1 MRAFTEIFTL
11 GDCTPD
17 AFSLATLHR
26 RKWRTGF
33 CRSASRRGSSEKAG
47 DWRSR
52 HLVRSIDVGTLV
64 AMNDRSTKGSLA
76 VVFLTVFID
85 LLGFG
90 MVLPLLPI
98 YADHFVED
106 ESGWWLGMLMA
117 SFSAMQLVFS
127 PLWGKLSDR
136 IGRRPVLMIGLAGSV
151 VFYVLFGWA
160 TVEQSYALLLLSR
173 IGAGIAGATIST
185 AQAYIADSTSLKE
198 RPRGMTLI
206 GMAFG
211 LGFTFGPLFGF
222 LAVPYEGAPPGPW
235 PGYAAA
241 ILSAIALAL
250 AVFLLPESLRPDSA
264 AAHRRLFDASGFR
277 RALATPSIG
286 ILLLAI
292 FVCVFSFANFETTL
306 SLLIKGEDRLATAP
320 SGDALGSKA
329 PAGPFDFSWG
339 QVCLTY
345 AYIGATLAV
354 VQGGLVRR
362 LARRVSEGA
371 LASTGA
377 ALETIGF
384 GLMTVAVAQESV
396 VLLLTALAV
405 VVAGFSFM
413 QPMLNSLLSRRSDP
427 HQQGVILGVGQ
438 SVNSLARIA
447 GSAVGIPLL
456 RHGLQTPYYTATGLM
471 ALGLVLVFFA
481 ARSGQD
487 YPQPEPAPAP

>member
-1 MRAFTEIFTL
+1 
-11 GDCTPD
+11 
-17 AFSLATLHR
+17 
-26 RKWRTGF
+26 
-33 CRSASRRGSSEKAG
+33 
-47 DWRSR
+47 
-52 HLVRSIDVGTLV
+52 
-64 AMNDRSTKGSLA
+64 MNDRSTKGSLA

-106 ESGWWLGMLMA
+106 PSGWRLGTLMA

-127 PLWGKLSDR
+127 PFWGRLSDR

-151 VFYVLFGWA
+151 VFYTLFGVA
-160 TVEQSYALLLLSR
+160 TVMQSYGLLLLSR

-185 AQAYIADSTSLKE
+185 AQAYIADSTSLQE
-198 RPRGMTLI
+198 RPRGMALI

-222 LAVPYEGAPPGPW
+222 LAVPYEDAPPGPW

-241 ILSAIALAL
+241 ILSAVALTL
-250 AVFLLPESLRPDSA
+250 AVFLLPESLRPNSETV
-264 AAHRRLFDASGFR
+264 HRRLFDTAGFQ
-277 RALATPSIG
+277 RALSTPSIG
-286 ILLLAI
+286 VLLLAI

-306 SLLIKGEDRLATAP
+306 SLLIKGADRLPERGHDAP
-320 SGDALGSKA
+320 T
-329 PAGPFDFSWG
+329 GPFNFSWG

-345 AYIGATLAV
+345 AYIGATLAL
-354 VQGGLVRR
+354 VQGGVVRR
-362 LARRVSEGA
+362 MARRTSEGA
-371 LASTGA
+371 LAATGA
-377 ALETIGF
+377 ALETAGF
-384 GLMTVAVAQESV
+384 ALMITAVAWESV
-396 VLLLTALAV
+396 PLLLTALAV

-427 HQQGVILGVGQ
+427 NQQGIILGVGQ
-438 SVNSLARIA
+438 SVNSLARIF

-456 RHGLQTPYYTATGLM
+456 RHGLQTPYYTATSLM
-471 ALGLVLVFFA
+471 ALGLVLVIFA

-487 YPQPEPAPAP
+487 YPQHEPAPTP